1 MSFFLISTMANL
13 KNTILV
19 FLVLSVILIAGCSTS
34 ESENNEQNY
43 NDFVP
48 DNTEVDIPD
57 VDNPFESVKGN
68 VVAVVNDEEIMS
80 EDVAQIQQTFL
91 MQGQQISEEDA
102 LEQVI
107 VQKVLEQEVQQE
119 NIVVTTE
126 DAENLIEQQLMM
138 QGATLDEYKE
148 QLQTQGISYEDDLES
163 VKNQIAIQNY
173 LDVQLEGQSFVVSEE
188 EAQEFYEMYKL
199 ESPEEVPPYEELEP
213 QIVMTLEQQ
222 KQQEA
227 INVFIQELLTTA
239 VIEYK

>member
-1 MSFFLISTMANL
+1 MANL